1 MLYVGADERTGG
13 NQMIDAWNALKYPA
27 LTLIVVVEFFIIASF
42 SVTPIEHSLMF
53 WLATGVAFA
62 MYDEIVKEN
71 EKKNRSDN

>member
-1 MLYVGADERTGG
+1 
-13 NQMIDAWNALKYPA
+13 MIDAWNALKYPA

-42 SVTPIEHSLMF
+42 SITPIEHSLMF

-62 MYDEIVKEN
+62 MYDESVKVN

>member
-1 MLYVGADERTGG
+1 
-13 NQMIDAWNALKYPA
+13 MIDAWNALKYPA
-27 LTLIVVVEFFIIASF
+27 LTMIVVVEFFIIASF

>member
-1 MLYVGADERTGG
+1 
-13 NQMIDAWNALKYPA
+13 MIDAWNALKYPA

>member
-1 MLYVGADERTGG
+1 
-13 NQMIDAWNALKYPA
+13 MIDAWNALKYPA

-42 SVTPIEHSLMF
+42 SITPIEHSLMF

-62 MYDEIVKEN
+62 MYDESVKEN

>member
-1 MLYVGADERTGG
+1 
-13 NQMIDAWNALKYPA
+13 MIDAWNALKYPA

-53 WLATGVAFA
+53 WLATGLAFA
-62 MYDEIVKEN
+62 MWDESVKEN

>member
-1 MLYVGADERTGG
+1 
-13 NQMIDAWNALKYPA
+13 MIDAWNALKYPA
-27 LTLIVVVEFFIIASF
+27 LTMIVVVEFFIIASF

-62 MYDEIVKEN
+62 MYDESVKEN

>member
-1 MLYVGADERTGG
+1 
-13 NQMIDAWNALKYPA
+13 MIDAWNALKYPA
-27 LTLIVVVEFFIIASF
+27 LTLIVVVEFFVIASF

-62 MYDEIVKEN
+62 MYDEIVKDN

>member
-1 MLYVGADERTGG
+1 
-13 NQMIDAWNALKYPA
+13 MIDAWNALKYPA
-27 LTLIVVVEFFIIASF
+27 LTLIVVVEFFVIASF

-71 EKKNRSDN
+71 EKKNRSAN

>member
-1 MLYVGADERTGG
+1 
-13 NQMIDAWNALKYPA
+13 MIDAWNALKYPA

-42 SVTPIEHSLMF
+42 SVTPIEHSFMF

-62 MYDEIVKEN
+62 MYDESVKEN

>member
-1 MLYVGADERTGG
+1 MT
-13 NQMIDAWNALKYPA
+13 DAWNVLKYQA

-62 MYDEIVKEN
+62 MYDEIVKDN